1 MKALSN
7 RGNQIFNYL
16 LDQRNYV
23 PVKEIA
29 RQMHLSEKTIYRDL
43 KILEKDLKSEGI
55 YLKKR
60 PGVGIL
66 LDLTKDQMI
75 KLNIEFL
82 SLNKKVVPSLSVEA
96 RRMKILTNLLYDSPT
111 ETSIN
116 KLSETYFIG
125 KASIVNDLK
134 IIEEWIQPFNLQLE
148 KNKNGTRLIGREGDI
163 RKAMIH
169 LINEL
174 INEESEMEKE
184 IDFRIEQTTLCELVN
199 QFGQQNV
206 GIIKRILDETE
217 SRLGYLIGDPYYINM
232 FTHLLICIKRIK
244 KGNIAY
250 QEDITY
256 NLTIMD
262 QKVYAIS
269 KEMAD
274 KITKQCEL
282 VLPKEEIYFIYQY
295 LISSGVCVT
304 SLNFETTNLL
314 SRVNPES
321 RVIAEELIKTVSN
334 ITKLDLKGD
343 KELYEG
349 LIIHLKPMLNRV
361 KYQITI
367 KNPLLEELYKEY
379 PFVFVAVS
387 LGMISIMR
395 THQLNDISQDEIS
408 YLLLHFQVAIE
419 KKIKK
424 KRVILVCS
432 TGIGTSHL
440 LKNRINRSFPEWEIV
455 DVVSAS
461 WLNRSLDLADIDLI
475 ISTVKLHQNNLPI
488 AYVSTLLNEND
499 VKHIKE
505 KFVEDGLKKA
515 MDSLSFPLLK
525 KYLYPDYLF
534 MGLEGLEKENHLEK
548 ILNKMIV
555 KTNLNKKLPD
565 EKIVSE
571 VKVSSQLSI
580 FLLNTKV
587 VKQPAVGINIIKG
600 LTLTEDRLEIVI
612 AFKSET
618 MLNDLLVEVF
628 SLATHKELFERLTQ
642 VKTLLE
648 LEEVLI

>member
-16 LDQRNYV
+16 LGQRNYV

-66 LDLTKDQMI
+66 LDLTKDQMV
-75 KLNIEFL
+75 KLNIEVL

-96 RRMKILTNLLYDSPT
+96 RRMKILTNLLYDSPE

-174 INEESEMEKE
+174 INEESDMENE

-206 GIIKRILDETE
+206 EIIKRILDETE

-244 KGNIAY
+244 KGNIVY

-269 KEMAD
+269 KEMAE
-274 KITKQCEL
+274 KITKQFEL
-282 VLPKEEIYFIYQY
+282 ILPKEEIYFIYQY

-304 SLNFETTNLL
+304 SLNLETTDLL

-321 RVIAEELIKTVSN
+321 RVIAEKLIKTVSN

-387 LGMISIMR
+387 LGMLPIMR
-395 THQLNDISQDEIS
+395 VHQLNDISQDEIS

-461 WLNRSLDLADIDLI
+461 WLNRSLDLDDIDLI

-505 KFVEDGLKKA
+505 KFVEDGLKKE
-515 MDSLSFPLLK
+515 MNSFSFPLLK
-525 KYLYPDYLF
+525 KYLCPNYLF
-534 MGLEGLEKENHLEK
+534 IGLEEVERKNHFDK
-548 ILNKMIV
+548 ILNKMID
-555 KTNLNKKLPD
+555 KTNLNKKLPNG
-565 EKIVSE
+565 KIVSE
-571 VKVSSQLSI
+571 IKINSQLSV
-580 FLLNTKV
+580 FLLNTNV
-587 VKQPAVGINIIKG
+587 VKQSAVGINITKS
-600 LTLTEDRLEIVI
+600 LALAEDRLEIVI
-612 AFKSET
+612 ALKSEI
-618 MLNDLLVEVF
+618 MLTDLLVELF
-628 SLATHKELFERLTQ
+628 SLITHKELFERLTQ
-642 VKTLLE
+642 VKTLHE